1 MKIKSLYI
9 MVLALLF
16 AMVAFPVYGG
26 SPMGFKTLEG
36 KLTGEIICLYEWTT
50 EQAYQG
56 SHSVCTNPRHG
67 QRSLQTEDG
76 EVFIM
81 VADEDSSNFVV
92 RALSTDIFEKE
103 VVTVQGEVIDSKPIK
118 TVKVRNLTM
127 K

>member
-1 MKIKSLYI
+1 MKTKSSYI

-50 EQAYQG
+50 DQAYQG
-56 SHSVCTNPRHG
+56 SNSVCIRPRYG
-67 QRSLQTEDG
+67 QRSLLTEEG

-81 VADEDSSNFVV
+81 VADERASNFVV
-92 RALSTDIFEKE
+92 RALSTDVFEKE

-118 TVKVRNLTM
+118 IVKVRSLKT